1 MIMVESSKI
10 EILNVIKPC
19 GFLPFNE
26 TEWRQANVGFFPLFT
41 VESENPGIMFKKKYC
56 KRQCLEFMS
65 LLDNVRQLISSV
77 RQCILPLGMYF
88 CYFYCKRLS
97 IFSVHITICFIPVLF
112 LCAPWHLGWGS
123 RECSGAQLKVC
134 EYPLA
139 ETTRE
144 KNVEQPPTCPLL
156 FPNLPRQRPWV
167 WQWGGCLAQLL
178 FSGWGFGHHS
188 VHTHLAGKR
197 LTRGERVHIKKYVRY
212 ALRNLKSLC
221 QF

>member
-1 MIMVESSKI
+1 
-10 EILNVIKPC
+10 
-19 GFLPFNE
+19 
-26 TEWRQANVGFFPLFT
+26 
-41 VESENPGIMFKKKYC
+41 
-56 KRQCLEFMS
+56 MS

-88 CYFYCKRLS
+88 FFYCKRLS

-167 WQWGGCLAQLL
+167 WQWGGAVLSTAPVFWL
-178 FSGWGFGHHS
+178 GFW
-188 VHTHLAGKR
+188 A
-197 LTRGERVHIKKYVRY
+197 
-212 ALRNLKSLC
+212 SLC
-221 QF
+221 AYPLSRKTTDKGRKSSYKEICQICFKKLKITLSVLTLQKVETFWKGHAYTHQLVCGVAIA